1 MNKLFEWMEREYEAS
16 ALSLAVFRIVYA
28 TLLLLLIAP
37 IGTNLL
43 GLPGSAFSPPPGLP
57 RVFPALPGPGWV
69 TGINAAI
76 IVFGGLLL
84 VGWRTRTVSLLLG
97 VVIILAFAAQYSTG
111 KISHT
116 ILVGLTPFVMS
127 LSGWGA
133 RLSIDAKR
141 YAALPGEQ
149 RDRLRLWSCR
159 ALALLALGIGLAFS
173 TAGYVK
179 ANTGWLALDTSATLG
194 HAFSNIHGSGRAPLL
209 FETFRR
215 HMPAVGWEVMDWG
228 VVVFEFGMLCAVPW
242 RRVFRW
248 LLAIAITFHLGV
260 LLLFEIWF
268 LTPVPTYAGFVAW
281 AILLPRRSDLPRF
294 YVWWDR
300 HARKLGGVLGVGIP
314 LFAGTYWLL
323 KRQNTIML
331 LPEWSLIY
339 LLFGPPVLV
348 TGGWVVYELCRFLAP
363 EPEKPAPS
371 LKQND
376 REPAPPVSDEHPVL
390 LFDGVCGLCNT
401 WVDFVMK
408 RDRQGVFRF
417 ATLQGE
423 YTAKHVAG
431 LDPDLPPESLLL
443 IDADGLHVR
452 SSSALET
459 LGRLPGPWRWLAVLL
474 WVPAPLRD
482 GVYRVIARFR
492 YKLFGKKDAC
502 RLPTPEERE
511 RFFL

>member
-16 ALSLAVFRIVYA
+16 DLSLAVFRVVYA
-28 TLLLLLIAP
+28 SLLLLLIAP

-57 RVFPALPGPGWV
+57 RVFPALPGTGWV
-69 TGINAAI
+69 AGINAAI
-76 IVFGGLLL
+76 IVLGGLLL
-84 VGWRTRTVSLLLG
+84 VGWRTRLVSLLLG
-97 VVIILAFAAQYSTG
+97 VVIVLAFAAQYSTG

-116 ILVGLTPFVMS
+116 ILVGLTPLVMS

-141 YAALPGEQ
+141 YAALPDDQ
-149 RDRLRLWSCR
+149 RERLRLWSCR

-173 TAGYVK
+173 TAGYIK

-194 HAFSNIHGSGRAPLL
+194 HAFSNIHGSGRDPVL
-209 FETFRR
+209 FEPFRR
-215 HMPAVGWEVMDWG
+215 HMPAFGWEVMDWG

-248 LLAIAITFHLGV
+248 VLVVAVSFHFGV

-281 AILLPRRSDLPRF
+281 ALLLPRRPDLPGF
-294 YVWWDR
+294 YTWWDR
-300 HARKLGGVLGVGIP
+300 HARQLGGVLGVGIP
-314 LFAGTYWLL
+314 LFAGLYWLTQ
-323 KRQNTIML
+323 RQNTIML
-331 LPEWSLIY
+331 LPEGSLIY

-348 TGGWVVYELCRFLAP
+348 AAGWVVYECCRFLAP
-363 EPEKPAPS
+363 EPDKPAPT
-371 LKQND
+371 LRPGDGATAK
-376 REPAPPVSDEHPVL
+376 RAEVAPPVL
-390 LFDGVCGLCNT
+390 LFDGVCGLCNA

-417 ATLQGE
+417 ATLQGA
-423 YTAKHVAG
+423 YAAQHVAG

-452 SSSALET
+452 SSSALKT
-459 LGRLPGPWRWLAVLL
+459 LGRLPGVWRVLAVLL

-511 RFFL
+511 RFLM